1 VPLAVMSAV
10 FTTICNRLGEISR
23 VVGSLEQLAAAQGV
37 PASSIWPVS
46 VALDEVLSNIINY
59 GYADRGEHRIDV
71 RIALEGGQVAVEIE
85 DDGAAFDPLAA
96 PPPVLD
102 GDVTT
107 RPIGKLG
114 IHIVRSLMNEV
125 SYARVGGRNRLLL
138 KRRLARD

>member
-1 VPLAVMSAV
+1 MSAV
-10 FTTICNRLGEISR
+10 STSIRNELCEIAR
-23 VVGSLEQLAAAQGV
+23 VVGALEHLAAQQQV
-37 PASSIWPVS
+37 PPSSIWPVN

-59 GYADRGEHRIDV
+59 GYADRSEHRIDV
-71 RIALEGGQVAVEIE
+71 RIALEGGQAVVEVE
-85 DDGAAFDPLAA
+85 DDGVAFDPLAV

-125 SYARVGGRNRLLL
+125 SYARIDGRNRLTL
-138 KRRLARD
+138 KRRLARE